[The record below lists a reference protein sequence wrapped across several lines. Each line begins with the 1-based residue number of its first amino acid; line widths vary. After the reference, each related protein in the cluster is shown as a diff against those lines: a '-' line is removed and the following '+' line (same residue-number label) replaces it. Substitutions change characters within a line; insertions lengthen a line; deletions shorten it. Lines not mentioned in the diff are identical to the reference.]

1 MANKMNNQYSWNQ
14 TLKFS
19 WGHIIAFTALIFASY
34 VAYMGA
40 FYQNGG
46 NFGAAAVKVC
56 CIDVVLLGT
65 FIGAQMCKGSDHK
78 FGRCIMAERVL
89 IILCPVAL
97 IWALMPANHFWTVFG
112 EREQIETEFE
122 QSIGKTRQRFD
133 GYDQYANNRI
143 AQYEATLNTISSQ
156 KVLYHAVSAKAGLD
170 GTNDAMVKANYI
182 EALRLQL
189 LSENTDSLRQSAT
202 AWIDK
207 AEQGVSVWNAFLVGN
222 VKLISSAIEGWH
234 NKLNEVSTPVLS
246 NETAT
251 GQEVMPYSEAD
262 QSYDEAQQSLKQLS
276 SIYTKADEGVCMA
289 TVWSGVLLYA
299 MLLFPY
305 LLQRRNEKAKGYYT
319 LLPGGK
325 HRGRGSSLT
334 PQRRNKGR
342 KPTQPAPANNHAND
356 NDDIFSGTF

>member
-1 MANKMNNQYSWNQ
+1 MNNQYSWNQ

-97 IWALMPANHFWTVFG
+97 VWALMPANHFWTVFG
-112 EREQIETEFE
+112 ERNQIETEFE
-122 QSIGKTRQRFD
+122 QSIGKTRQMFD

-143 AQYEATLNTISSQ
+143 AQYETTLNTISSQ
-156 KVLYHAVSAKAGLD
+156 KVLYHHAVSAKAGLD

-334 PQRRNKGR
+334 PQRRSKGR
-342 KPTQPAPANNHAND
+342 KPTQPAPASNHAND